1 MKMNLEKIEDKK
13 IMLDKN
19 ESFKVMYFEFEEGK
33 GLPNHRHDG
42 NATIQVIEGVVD
54 FKFVDGEEFV
64 LEKSEFLP
72 FDARK
77 EHNVIAREKGK
88 VLVTIGL

>member
-1 MKMNLEKIEDKK
+1 MKVNLEKIKESKL
-13 IMLDKN
+13 MLDKN

-42 NATIQVIEGVVD
+42 NATIQVIEGEVD
-54 FKFVDGEEFV
+54 FKFVDGDELVLGKGEF
-64 LEKSEFLP
+64 FA

-77 EHNVIAREKGK
+77 EHNVIARRKSK

>member
-1 MKMNLEKIEDKK
+1 MKVNLEKIAESKS
-13 IMLDKN
+13 MLDKN

-42 NATIQVIEGVVD
+42 NATIQVIDGEVD
-54 FKFVDGEEFV
+54 FKFVEGEEFL
-64 LEKSEFLP
+64 LEKSEFLA

-77 EHNVIAREKGK
+77 EHNVIARKKSK

>member
-42 NATIQVIEGVVD
+42 NATIQIIEGVVD

-64 LEKSEFLP
+64 LEKSEFLA

-77 EHNVIAREKGK
+77 EHNVIAREKSK

>member
-1 MKMNLEKIEDKK
+1 MKVNLEKIEESKL
-13 IMLDKN
+13 MLDKN

-42 NATIQVIEGVVD
+42 SATIQVIEGEVD
-54 FKFVDGEEFV
+54 FKFVDGDELV
-64 LEKSEFLP
+64 LEKGEFFA

-77 EHNVIAREKGK
+77 EHNVIARRKSK